1 MSTSAIDITKLPAP
15 RVIEELNYEAY
26 RTRGIQEFVAVWE
39 TVRAENPSLGLPSYT
54 VDALE
59 TDPFVILNEAESYR
73 ETLLRARVNAA
84 LRATLLA
91 FAKGSDLD
99 HLAAF
104 YDVSR
109 MIGELDDRL
118 VDRVILAIQ
127 GRSTGGTE
135 PRYKFIAMS
144 ADIRVQ
150 DAIVYTVGRSPL
162 IHVAVFSTAPDGVAS
177 ADLLEIVNAALQDPA
192 VRMVNDTIVVA
203 SAVKQVIDVVV
214 DAWLLPDADVATLD
228 RAADNLRAAWSSA
241 RSLGRDFTTSWWM
254 AQLMIAGI
262 HRVKPIA
269 PSADVVVVPSESIS
283 IGTITLNNRGR
294 AY

>member
-1 MSTSAIDITKLPAP
+1 
-15 RVIEELNYEAY
+15 
-26 RTRGIQEFVAVWE
+26 
-39 TVRAENPSLGLPSYT
+39 
-54 VDALE
+54 
-59 TDPFVILNEAESYR
+59 
-73 ETLLRARVNAA
+73 
-84 LRATLLA
+84 LA

-118 VDRVILAIQ
+118 VSRVILAIQ

-144 ADIRVQ
+144 ADLRVQ
-150 DAIVYTVGRSPL
+150 DANVYTVGRSPL
-162 IHVAVFSTAPDGVAS
+162 IHVAVFSTAPDGVAQE
-177 ADLLEIVNAALQDPA
+177 DLLAIVNAALQDPA

-203 SAVKQVIDVVV
+203 SAVKQVVNVVA
-214 DAWLLPDADVATLD
+214 DAWLLPDADVGTLD
-228 RAADNLRAAWSSA
+228 RAAENLRAAWSSA
-241 RSLGRDFTTSWWM
+241 RSLGRDFTVSWWT
-254 AQLMIAGI
+254 AQLMIAGV
-262 HRVKPIA
+262 HKVTPIT
-269 PSADVVVVPSESIS
+269 PSLDVIVPSSESIS